1 VSRESEERNK
11 LKSDVLN
18 AALLREIGDR
28 LLALQD
34 HFRESS
40 TEGFAEPHE
49 PVLVTAAG
57 VTVEPHTKHWFAVEV
72 MNDGPNNVEVLIMS
86 PASSQQ
92 WTRPR
97 ALLPFWHTV
106 LPTETYI
113 ITFTKGQIK
122 NVQMRTAAG
131 ETASVRLVGVR

>member
-1 VSRESEERNK
+1 MSREKDEQNK

-28 LLALQD
+28 LLGIQD

-49 PVLVTAAG
+49 PIAVTAAG
-57 VTVEPHTKHWFAVEV
+57 VTVTPHAKPWFGVHV
-72 MNDGPNNVEVLIMS
+72 MNDGPDNVEVLIMS
-86 PASSQQ
+86 PASSKQ

-97 ALLPFWHTV
+97 ATLPFWHTV
-106 LPTETYI
+106 LPTETYT
-113 ITFTKGQIK
+113 ITFNKGQIQ
-122 NVQMRTAAG
+122 NVQMRTAVG